1 MIGSE
6 AADRVINVIQPA
18 KKPARPG
25 FDKRAILQNHPIFGG
40 LGAELLDR
48 LSSYAISQTV
58 KSGTTIFARGDPG
71 TSLFAVCSGTV
82 KISAPSPGGRDA
94 VFNLIMEG
102 AIFGEIAV
110 LDGLP
115 RSADA
120 TAITDCS
127 LMIIERRHF
136 ISLVHERPEFALQLI
151 AVLCGRLRRTTEQLE
166 DVMFLDLPGRLAK
179 TLLQLAE
186 QSEPN
191 PQGRKIALTQRDIG
205 DMIGM
210 TRESTNKQLR
220 IWQKQ
225 KWIKLERGGIV
236 IVAPEALARIA
247 SSVSGS

>member
-1 MIGSE
+1 MPPT
-6 AADRVINVIQPA
+6 RN
-18 KKPARPG
+18 ARRG

-48 LSSYAISQTV
+48 LSSYAIPQTV

-94 VFNLIMEG
+94 VFNLIMDG

-120 TAITDCS
+120 IAITDCS
-127 LMIIERRHF
+127 LMVIERRHF
-136 ISLVHERPEFALQLI
+136 ISLVHERPEFALKLI
-151 AVLCGRLRRTTEQLE
+151 EILCGRLRHTTEQLE

-179 TLLQLAE
+179 ALLQLAE
-186 QSEPN
+186 QSKPD
-191 PQGRKIALTQRDIG
+191 PQGRKIALTQQDIG

-210 TRESTNKQLR
+210 SRESTNKQLR
-220 IWQKQ
+220 MWEKQ

-236 IVAPEALARIA
+236 IVAPEELSKIALTVGGNPKDR
-247 SSVSGS
+247 

>member
-1 MIGSE
+1 
-6 AADRVINVIQPA
+6 VINVIQPV

-25 FDKRAILQNHPIFGG
+25 FDKRAILQNHPIFGR

-48 LSSYAISQTV
+48 LSSYAIPQTV
-58 KSGTTIFARGDPG
+58 KRGTTIFARGDPG
-71 TSLFAVCSGTV
+71 TSLFAVCSGAV
-82 KISAPSPGGRDA
+82 KISAPSPGGKDA
-94 VFNLIMEG
+94 GLNLITEG

-115 RSADA
+115 RTADA
-120 TAITDCS
+120 TASTDCS
-127 LMIIERRHF
+127 FMVIERRHF
-136 ISLVHERPEFALQLI
+136 ISLVHERPEFALKLI
-151 AVLCGRLRRTTEQLE
+151 EVLCGRLRRTTEQLE

-186 QSEPN
+186 QSKPN
-191 PQGRKIALTQRDIG
+191 PHGRKIALTQRDIG

-210 TRESTNKQLR
+210 SRESTNKQLR
-220 IWQKQ
+220 IWKKQ

>member
-1 MIGSE
+1 MPPTH
-6 AADRVINVIQPA
+6 N
-18 KKPARPG
+18 ARRG

-40 LGAELLDR
+40 LGAEVLDR
-48 LSSYAISQTV
+48 LSSYAIPQTV

-94 VFNLIMEG
+94 VYNLIMDG

-120 TAITDCS
+120 IATTDCS
-127 LMIIERRHF
+127 LMVIERRHF
-136 ISLVHERPEFALQLI
+136 ISLVHERPEFALKLI
-151 AVLCGRLRRTTEQLE
+151 EILCGRLRHTTEQLE

-186 QSEPN
+186 QSKPN
-191 PQGRKIALTQRDIG
+191 PQGRKITLTQQDIG

-210 TRESTNKQLR
+210 SRESTNKQLR
-220 IWQKQ
+220 IWEKRN
-225 KWIKLERGGIV
+225 WIKLERGGIV
-236 IVAPEALARIA
+236 IVAPEALARM
-247 SSVSGS
+247 VSTIGGE